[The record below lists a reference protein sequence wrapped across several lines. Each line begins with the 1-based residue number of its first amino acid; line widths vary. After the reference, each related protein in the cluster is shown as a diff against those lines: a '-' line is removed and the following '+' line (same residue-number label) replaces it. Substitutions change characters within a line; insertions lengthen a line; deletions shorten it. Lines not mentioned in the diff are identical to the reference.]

1 MKAKSNDFI
10 EKFIH
15 EHEVEVLE
23 KLKAKQAEKSENNN
37 EKTDVKTQKPAK
49 SSKKDNIVTPEALG
63 FATTGGRSGVFGS
76 REGALEDKWIRD
88 HERELSE
95 KQK

>member
-1 MKAKSNDFI
+1 M
-10 EKFIH
+10 
-15 EHEVEVLE
+15 EVLA
-23 KLKAKQAEKSENNN
+23 KLKAKQAERSENNN
-37 EKTDVKTQKPAK
+37 IKPIGKNQKSDEKTQKPAK
-49 SSKKDNIVTPEALG
+49 STKKDNIVTPEALG